1 MQWQTVRIWQI
12 IQQRRQRN
20 LTFKQMQPTMSRCNV
35 HDAGALFRCTKI
47 NRACGLNNLLY
58 LETSLRSMLQS
69 NCSAR
74 QLLPQRALRCRAAP
88 VTRHAH
94 ASCTAQASLRSTPQA
109 DTEKS
114 ALETAID
121 NARETCEG
129 GATGEC
135 ANAWDDVEELSAE
148 MGHKRERAKENKK
161 DVLEE

>member
-1 MQWQTVRIWQI
+1 ML
-12 IQQRRQRN
+12 QRLWDARAAAAAAAHGGAKQLRSPDV
-20 LTFKQMQPTMSRCNV
+20 QMQP
-35 HDAGALFRCTKI
+35 ALLR
-47 NRACGLNNLLY
+47 RRPGLL
-58 LETSLRSMLQS
+58 
-69 NCSAR
+69 
-74 QLLPQRALRCRAAP
+74 
-88 VTRHAH
+88 
-94 ASCTAQASLRSTPQA
+94 QA

-148 MGHKRERAKENKK
+148 MGHKREGAKENKK

>member
-1 MQWQTVRIWQI
+1 MGRQPAMVAGS
-12 IQQRRQRN
+12 QQMR
-20 LTFKQMQPTMSRCNV
+20 SC
-35 HDAGALFRCTKI
+35 
-47 NRACGLNNLLY
+47 
-58 LETSLRSMLQS
+58 ELR
-69 NCSAR
+69 
-74 QLLPQRALRCRAAP
+74 
-88 VTRHAH
+88 AH
-94 ASCTAQASLRSTPQA
+94 APLRSTPQA

>member
-1 MQWQTVRIWQI
+1 
-12 IQQRRQRN
+12 
-20 LTFKQMQPTMSRCNV
+20 
-35 HDAGALFRCTKI
+35 
-47 NRACGLNNLLY
+47 LL
-58 LETSLRSMLQS
+58 SDD
-69 NCSAR
+69 CSAG
-74 QLLPQRALRCRAAP
+74 QLLLLQLHGVPASCGWTGSHHMCSCALR
-88 VTRHAH
+88 AH
-94 ASCTAQASLRSTPQA
+94 TPPRLRPQA